1 MPPELV
7 TDAPRQDRRADL
19 AAVAAIL
26 ALLVAL
32 TAFWAPRSF
41 WWPDSF
47 FYRANVLELR
57 GTPERQAL
65 DEVWDGHLAAGFRA
79 YDASRPG
86 EQHLLADPRWIPY
99 TSEFFE
105 RRIVAPALAAA
116 IEPLAGEDG
125 LEVVSIAGVFAFALL
140 LFALLRGR
148 FAALASAVAVCACLL
163 WPPVRWGFMPLTEG
177 AGLAL
182 LALALLAAARYLDH
196 GRRRWL
202 AAGALAVLVL
212 GFTRD
217 LTPVAV
223 LAAVAVLV
231 VHRTPRSLALTG
243 ATVAAALPAPLLLGA
258 PLREQLAYG
267 LGGRQV
273 PDDAS
278 WGFVLSEY
286 PGQAWTAIESGL
298 DYLFA
303 ADPVLLEG
311 AWPLL
316 PFTLLILAGLVALL
330 FARTETPRDHY
341 LTLIRGGL
349 AGAVVAM
356 WLNPFFTHFRYQLV
370 VLPMAAV
377 GIAFAVERLT
387 ERLAGRL
394 PATAADAAQPG
405 PGR

>member
-1 MPPELV
+1 MSAESL
-7 TDAPRQDRRADL
+7 AERARERRADL
-19 AAVAAIL
+19 VAVAAIV
-26 ALLVAL
+26 ALLIAL

-57 GTPERQAL
+57 GTPEREAL
-65 DEVWDGHLAAGFRA
+65 DSVWNGPLAAGFRA
-79 YDASRPG
+79 YDATRPG
-86 EQHLLADPRWIPY
+86 EQHLLADRRWIPY

-105 RRIVAPALAAA
+105 RRIVSPALAAA
-116 IEPLAGEDG
+116 LEPLAGEDG

-140 LFALLRGR
+140 LLALLRAR
-148 FAALASAVAVCACLL
+148 FGALASALAVGLCLL
-163 WPPVRWGFMPLTEG
+163 WPPLRWGFMPLTEG
-177 AGLAL
+177 LGLAL
-182 LALALLAAARYLDH
+182 MALALLAAARYLDL

-202 AAGALAVLVL
+202 VAGGLAVLAL

-217 LTPVAV
+217 FTPVAV
-223 LAAVAVLV
+223 LAAGAVLV
-231 VHRTPRSLALTG
+231 VHRTPRSLALA
-243 ATVAAALPAPLLLGA
+243 ATTLAAALPAPLLLGA

-267 LGGRQV
+267 LSGRRV

-286 PGQAWTAIESGL
+286 PGQAWTAFRSGV

-303 ADPVLLEG
+303 ADPVLLED
-311 AWPLL
+311 AWPPL

-330 FARTETPRDHY
+330 CARTATPRDHY
-341 LTLIRGGL
+341 LTLVRGGL
-349 AGAVVAM
+349 AGALVAM

-377 GIAFAVERLT
+377 GLAFLVERLP
-387 ERLAGRL
+387 ERIVAWR
-394 PATAADAAQPG
+394 A
-405 PGR
+405 PGRRSAGVGA